1 MQQNGLMSVL
11 VVPTRYMPNVG
22 GIETLLRHTLPL
34 LRDQGYEPVIVT
46 EVDGDLPSSSVI
58 DRVPVYRLPLVAAAH
73 SNKPSSILDVTRR
86 LRDIEAE
93 HDVALRHIHGL
104 DYNMFFVW
112 RRQQRAPLPLV
123 ISVHGTL
130 DAPLPFN
137 RITLRMLGSADAV
150 TAVSN
155 GVRDSVAAAVPELHT
170 DDVRVIPNAV
180 KAPRSSAPWA
190 PRGHLFAAGRLH
202 DQKGFD
208 LAIDALSRLTPR
220 YPDMC
225 LHIAGTG
232 EEEVTLRRH
241 ARRLR
246 VAERVRFLGT
256 LTDDEV
262 HREIS
267 TASVVVVP
275 SRTIEG
281 FSLVALEAAH
291 LARPVVASRV
301 GGLPETIED
310 GRTGVL
316 VPPDDAD
323 LLAEAIGDLLADHA
337 RAVGM
342 GEQARRR
349 AARFDVA
356 DCAAGYADVYRGL
369 GLIGDS
375 FEARRDAR
383 AAVGG

>member
-1 MQQNGLMSVL
+1 MGRMSVL

-34 LRDQGYEPVIVT
+34 LRDQGYDPIIVT
-46 EVDGDLPSSSVI
+46 EVGGELPSSSVI
-58 DRVPVYRLPLVAAAH
+58 DGVPVYRLPFVAAAH
-73 SNKPSSILDVTRR
+73 SNNPASILDVTRR

-112 RRQQRAPLPLV
+112 RRHQHAPLPLV

-155 GVRDSVAAAVPELHT
+155 GVRDSVAAAVPELQA

-180 KAPRSSAPWA
+180 RAPRSSAPWA

-208 LAIDALSRLTPR
+208 IAIDALSRLTTR
-220 YPDMC
+220 CPDLS

-232 EEEVTLRRH
+232 EEETTLRRH
-241 ARRLR
+241 ARRR
-246 VAERVRFLGT
+246 GVAARVRFLGT
-256 LTDDEV
+256 LTHDEI

-291 LARPVVASRV
+291 LARPVVASHV

-323 LLAEAIGDLLADHA
+323 LLAEAIGDLLADHE
-337 RAVGM
+337 RAVAL

-349 AARFDVA
+349 ATRFDVGE
-356 DCAAGYADVYRGL
+356 CAAGYADVYRAL
-369 GLIGDS
+369 GLNSDS
-375 FEARRDAR
+375 FEARRRAR

>member
-180 KAPRSSAPWA
+180 KAPRSGAPWA

-232 EEEVTLRRH
+232 EEEVPLRRH

>member
-1 MQQNGLMSVL
+1 MGRMSVL
-11 VVPTRYMPNVG
+11 VVPTRYTPNVG

-34 LRDQGYEPVIVT
+34 LRDQGYNPLIVT
-46 EVDGDLPSSSVI
+46 EVGGELPSFSVI
-58 DRVPVYRLPLVAAAH
+58 DGIPVYRLPFVAAAH
-73 SNKPSSILDVTRR
+73 SNNPASILDVTRR

-112 RRQQRAPLPLV
+112 RRHQHAPLPLV

-155 GVRDSVAAAVPELHT
+155 GVRDSVAAAVPELQA

-180 KAPRSSAPWA
+180 RAPRSSAPWA

-208 LAIDALSRLTPR
+208 IAIDALCRLTTR
-220 YPDMC
+220 YPDLS

-232 EEEVTLRRH
+232 EEEATLRRH
-241 ARRLR
+241 ARRQG
-246 VAERVRFLGT
+246 VAARVRFLGT
-256 LTDDEV
+256 LTHDEM

-323 LLAEAIGDLLADHA
+323 LLADAIGDLLADHA
-337 RAVGM
+337 RAVAL

-349 AARFDVA
+349 ATRFDVGE
-356 DCAAGYADVYRGL
+356 CASGYADGYRAL
-369 GLIGDS
+369 GLNSDS
-375 FEARRDAR
+375 FETRRRART
-383 AAVGG
+383 AVGG

>member
-1 MQQNGLMSVL
+1 MGRMSVL

-34 LRDQGYEPVIVT
+34 LLDQGYDPVIVT
-46 EVDGDLPSSSVI
+46 EGGDDLPSSPVV
-58 DRVPVYRLPLVAAAH
+58 DGVQVYRLPFVSAAH
-73 SNKPSSILDVTRR
+73 SNKPAAILDVTRR

-93 HDVALRHIHGL
+93 HEVTLRHIHGL

-155 GVRDSVAAAVPELHT
+155 GVRDSVAAGVPELHA

-180 KAPRSSAPWA
+180 KAPRSSAPWP

-208 LAIDALSRLTPR
+208 LAIDALSRLTTR
-220 YPDMC
+220 YPDLY

-232 EEEVTLRRH
+232 EEEATLRRQ
-241 ARRLR
+241 ARRLG
-246 VAERVRFLGT
+246 VGARVRFLGT
-256 LTDDEV
+256 ITHDEM

-316 VPPDDAD
+316 VPPGDAD
-323 LLAEAIGDLLADHA
+323 LLAEAIADLLADHE
-337 RAVGM
+337 RAIGM

-349 AARFDVA
+349 ATRFDVA
-356 DCAAGYADVYRGL
+356 GCADSYADV
-369 GLIGDS
+369 
-375 FEARRDAR
+375 
-383 AAVGG
+383 

>member
-1 MQQNGLMSVL
+1 MGLMSVL
-11 VVPTRYMPNVG
+11 VVPTRHMPNVG

-34 LRDQGYEPVIVT
+34 LRDQGYDPVIVT
-46 EVDGDLPSSSVI
+46 EVGGDVASPSSSVV
-58 DRVPVYRLPLVAAAH
+58 DGVPVYRLPFVAAAH
-73 SNKPSSILDVTRR
+73 SNKPASILDVTRR
-86 LRDIEAE
+86 LRDIETE
-93 HDVALRHIHGL
+93 HDVDLRHVHGL

-137 RITLRMLGSADAV
+137 RITLRMLGSADVV

-155 GVRDSVAAAVPELHT
+155 GVRDSVAAAVPELHG

-180 KAPRSSAPWA
+180 NAPRLSAPWA

-208 LAIDALSRLTPR
+208 IAIGALSRLTTR
-220 YPDMC
+220 YPDLC

-232 EEEVTLRRH
+232 EEEATLRRH

-246 VAERVRFLGT
+246 VAARVRFLGT
-256 LTDDEV
+256 LTHVEI

-275 SRTIEG
+275 SRTIDG

-316 VPPDDAD
+316 VPPGDAD
-323 LLAEAIGDLLADHA
+323 LLAEAIADLLADHA
-337 RAVGM
+337 RAIGM

-349 AARFDVA
+349 ATRFDVA
-356 DCAAGYADVYRGL
+356 GCADSYADVYRAL
-369 GLIGDS
+369 GVITDS
-375 FEARRDAR
+375 SQPRRRAR
-383 AAVGG
+383 APVSG

>member
-1 MQQNGLMSVL
+1 MGLMSVL
-11 VVPTRYMPNVG
+11 VAPTRYMPNVG

-34 LRDQGYEPVIVT
+34 LRDQGYDPVVVT
-46 EVDGDLPSSSVI
+46 EVGGDLASASVI
-58 DRVPVYRLPLVAAAH
+58 DGVPVYRLPFVAAAH
-73 SNKPSSILDVTRR
+73 SNKPASILDVTRR

-93 HDVALRHIHGL
+93 HDVALRHVHGL

-112 RRQQRAPLPLV
+112 RRQQRAPLPLM

-137 RITLRMLGSADAV
+137 RITLRMLASADAV

-155 GVRDSVAAAVPELHT
+155 GVRDSVAAAVPELHA
-170 DDVRVIPNAV
+170 DDLRVIPNTV
-180 KAPRSSAPWA
+180 KAPRFSAPWA
-190 PRGHLFAAGRLH
+190 PGGHLFAAGRLH
-202 DQKGFD
+202 HQKGFD
-208 LAIDALSRLTPR
+208 IAIGALSRLATR
-220 YPDMC
+220 YPDLC
-225 LHIAGTG
+225 LRIAGTG
-232 EEEVTLRRH
+232 EEETTLRRH

-246 VAERVRFLGT
+246 VAAQVRFLGT
-256 LTDDEV
+256 LTHDEM
-262 HREIS
+262 HKEIS

-275 SRTIEG
+275 SRAIEG

-316 VPPDDAD
+316 VPPEDAD
-323 LLAEAIGDLLADHA
+323 LLAEAIGDLLADPA

-356 DCAAGYADVYRGL
+356 ACADGYADVYRAL
-369 GLIGDS
+369 GLTSDS
-375 FEARRDAR
+375 FEARRRAR
-383 AAVGG
+383 ASVGG

>member
-1 MQQNGLMSVL
+1 
-11 VVPTRYMPNVG
+11 
-22 GIETLLRHTLPL
+22 
-34 LRDQGYEPVIVT
+34 
-46 EVDGDLPSSSVI
+46 
-58 DRVPVYRLPLVAAAH
+58 VAAAH

-225 LHIAGTG
+225 LHSAGTG

>member
-1 MQQNGLMSVL
+1 MGRMSVL

-34 LRDQGYEPVIVT
+34 LRDQGYDPVIVT
-46 EVDGDLPSSSVI
+46 EGGGELPSSSVI
-58 DRVPVYRLPLVAAAH
+58 DGVQVYRLPFVAAAH
-73 SNKPSSILDVTRR
+73 SNKPAAILDVTRR

-155 GVRDSVAAAVPELHT
+155 GVRDSVAAAVPELHA

-180 KAPRSSAPWA
+180 NAPRSSAPWA

-208 LAIDALSRLTPR
+208 LAIDALSRLTTR
-220 YPDMC
+220 YPDLW

-232 EEEVTLRRH
+232 EEEATLRRD
-241 ARRLR
+241 ARRLG
-246 VAERVRFLGT
+246 VAARVRFLGT
-256 LTDDEV
+256 LTHDEMR
-262 HREIS
+262 REIS

-291 LARPVVASRV
+291 LARPVVASSV

-316 VPPDDAD
+316 VPPDNAD
-323 LLAEAIGDLLADHA
+323 LLAREIGDLLGDHA
-337 RAVGM
+337 RAVAM
-342 GEQARRR
+342 GEQARSR
-349 AARFDVA
+349 ATRFDVA
-356 DCAAGYADVYRGL
+356 DCAAGYADVYRSL
-369 GLIGDS
+369 GLISDS
-375 FEARRDAR
+375 SDVRRHAR

>member
-1 MQQNGLMSVL
+1 
-11 VVPTRYMPNVG
+11 
-22 GIETLLRHTLPL
+22 
-34 LRDQGYEPVIVT
+34 
-46 EVDGDLPSSSVI
+46 
-58 DRVPVYRLPLVAAAH
+58 
-73 SNKPSSILDVTRR
+73 
-86 LRDIEAE
+86 
-93 HDVALRHIHGL
+93 
-104 DYNMFFVW
+104 
-112 RRQQRAPLPLV
+112 
-123 ISVHGTL
+123 
-130 DAPLPFN
+130 
-137 RITLRMLGSADAV
+137 MLGSADAV